1 MTLRFEKQDYFSW
14 IFNPYFSSEWKVF
27 TLSLQETKEETL
39 KKLFVGGLSRDT
51 TDDQFRDYFA
61 QFGNVTD
68 HIVIKD
74 GGGISK

>member
-1 MTLRFEKQDYFSW
+1 MNLKFVLLVNE
-14 IFNPYFSSEWKVF
+14 IVH
-27 TLSLQETKEETL
+27 LQETKEETL

-51 TDDQFRDYFA
+51 TDDQFRDYFM

-74 GGGISK
+74 GGGISKYVFSVRFTRSNFFS